1 MTVGRGAA
9 RAAAWLGAAAGVAAV
24 GYGGLVTIAWL
35 RYGHAAPPSADD
47 ADALLDRFMPAYDIV
62 ERHRVPV
69 AAPAA
74 TTFAS
79 AAEVDINAP
88 LAIRAIFKGRELFM
102 GASPNTTPQPRAF
115 LALAKSIGW
124 GVLAEHPGREIV
136 LGAVTQPWLAD
147 VVFRPLPPDEF
158 PAFNEPGFVK
168 IAWTLR
174 ADAVGASR
182 SVFRTET
189 RVIATDPASRA
200 KFRRYW
206 SRVSPGVVLIRW
218 LMLGPVKAAAERR
231 ARSLPS

>member
-24 GYGGLVTIAWL
+24 GYAGLVTIAWL
-35 RYGHAAPPSADD
+35 RYGHAAPPSADE

-69 AAPAA
+69 SAPAA

-102 GASPNTTPQPRAF
+102 GASPDPTPQPRAF
-115 LALAKSIGW
+115 LARAKSIGW

-136 LGAVTQPWLAD
+136 LGAVTRPWLAD

-174 ADAVGASR
+174 ADPVGAAR

-189 RVIATDPASRA
+189 RAIATDQASRA

-218 LMLGPVKAAAERR
+218 LMLGPVKTAAERQ
-231 ARSLPS
+231 ARRLPS

>member
-1 MTVGRGAA
+1 MRLDGSEPRPGSPP
-9 RAAAWLGAAAGVAAV
+9 L
-24 GYGGLVTIAWL
+24 GYGGLVAIAWL
-35 RYGHAAPPSADD
+35 RYGRAAPPSADD
-47 ADALLDRFMPAYDIV
+47 ADELLDRFMPAYDIV

-74 TTFAS
+74 MTFAS

-88 LAIRAIFKGRELFM
+88 LAIRAIFKARELFM
-102 GASPNTTPQPRAF
+102 GASPGAPQQPRAF

-158 PAFNEPGFVK
+158 SAFNEPGFVK

-174 ADAVGASR
+174 ADPVGEAR

-189 RVIATDPASRA
+189 RAIATDPASRA

-218 LMLGPVKAAAERR
+218 LMLGPVKAAAERQ
-231 ARSLPS
+231 ARPLPS

>member
-1 MTVGRGAA
+1 MTVGRRAV
-9 RAAAWLGAAAGVAAV
+9 RAAGWLGAAAGVAAA
-24 GYGGLVTIAWL
+24 GYGGLVAIAWL
-35 RYGHAAPPSADD
+35 RYGHVAPPSADD
-47 ADALLDRFMPAYDIV
+47 ADALLERFMPAYDIV

-74 TTFAS
+74 ITFAS

-88 LAIRAIFKGRELFM
+88 LAIRAVFKGRELFM
-102 GASPNTTPQPRAF
+102 GASPSAPQQPRAF

-124 GVLAEHPGREIV
+124 GVLAEYPGREIV

-158 PAFNEPGFVK
+158 SAFNEPGFVK

-174 ADAVGASR
+174 ADPVGEAR
-182 SVFRTET
+182 SLFRTET
-189 RVIATDPASRA
+189 RAIATDPASRA

-218 LMLGPVKAAAERR
+218 LMLGPVKTAAERR
-231 ARSLPS
+231 ARALPS

>member
-1 MTVGRGAA
+1 MAVVR
-9 RAAAWLGAAAGVAAV
+9 RAAHAAVWLGAAAGVAAV
-24 GYGGLVTIAWL
+24 GYSGLVAIAWL
-35 RYGHAAPPSADD
+35 RYGHASPPSADD

-74 TTFAS
+74 ATFAS
-79 AAEVDINAP
+79 AVEVDINAP
-88 LAIRAIFKGRELFM
+88 LAIRAIFKARELFM
-102 GASPNTTPQPRAF
+102 GASPNAAPQPRAF

-158 PAFNEPGFVK
+158 SAFNEPGFVK

-174 ADAVGASR
+174 ADPVGEAR

-189 RVIATDPASRA
+189 RAIATDPASRA

-206 SRVSPGVVLIRW
+206 SRVSPGIVLIRR
-218 LMLGPVKAAAERR
+218 LMLGPVKTAAERQ
-231 ARSLPS
+231 ARTLPS

>member
-1 MTVGRGAA
+1 
-9 RAAAWLGAAAGVAAV
+9 
-24 GYGGLVTIAWL
+24 
-35 RYGHAAPPSADD
+35 
-47 ADALLDRFMPAYDIV
+47 MPAYDIV

-79 AAEVDINAP
+79 AAEVDINTP
-88 LAIRAIFKGRELFM
+88 LAIRAIFKARELFM
-102 GASPNTTPQPRAF
+102 GGSPSATPPRAF
-115 LALAKSIGW
+115 LVMAKSIGW
-124 GVLAEHPGREIV
+124 GVLAEQPGREIV

-147 VVFRPLPPDEF
+147 VVFRPLTPDEF
-158 PAFNEPGFVK
+158 SAFNEPGFVK

-174 ADAVGASR
+174 ADPVDESR

-189 RVIATDPASRA
+189 RAIATDPASRA

-218 LMLGPVKAAAERR
+218 LLLGPVKTAAEHR
-231 ARSLPS
+231 ARALPS